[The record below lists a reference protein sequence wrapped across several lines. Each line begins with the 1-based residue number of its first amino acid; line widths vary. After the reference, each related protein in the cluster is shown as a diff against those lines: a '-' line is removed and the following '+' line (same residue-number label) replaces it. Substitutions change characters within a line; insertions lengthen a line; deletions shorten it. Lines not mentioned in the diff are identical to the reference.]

1 MKLADSRQQPFQIR
15 NSSRAAWTLP
25 VQARYSRNSP
35 DCENRRAKLHSIW
48 NRLRKVV
55 PFQANFVPT
64 SR

>member
-15 NSSRAAWTLP
+15 NSSRGLDTSSSSPLL
-25 VQARYSRNSP
+25 RNSP

-48 NRLRKVV
+48 NRLREVV